1 MRTLL
6 ELFTWSAV
14 SLAAL
19 SLWDAS
25 AAEAQDPARIE
36 VCRTEL
42 DACVSAAQIPADID
56 VCSEREARCI
66 AAEMQVEVPE
76 GVPLEVLV
84 QCTATATECAL
95 TALNPDSLY
104 GCTLALSQCID
115 GVIVDS
121 LSCLERFDQ
130 CVAADPLLLPI
141 CSLELL
147 VCRE

>member
-1 MRTLL
+1 MRTLF
-6 ELFTWSAV
+6 ELLTWSAL

-19 SLWDAS
+19 GLWDLSTAC
-25 AAEAQDPARIE
+25 AQDPARIE

-42 DACVSAAQIPADID
+42 DECVKAAQIPADID

-66 AAEMQVEVPE
+66 ASEMQVEVPD

-84 QCTATATECAL
+84 QCTYTATECAL
-95 TALNPDSLY
+95 TALNADSLY

-115 GVIVDS
+115 AVIADG
-121 LSCLERFDQ
+121 LSCLERWDQ
-130 CVAADPLLLPI
+130 CVAADPLLLPV

-147 VCRE
+147 VCRD